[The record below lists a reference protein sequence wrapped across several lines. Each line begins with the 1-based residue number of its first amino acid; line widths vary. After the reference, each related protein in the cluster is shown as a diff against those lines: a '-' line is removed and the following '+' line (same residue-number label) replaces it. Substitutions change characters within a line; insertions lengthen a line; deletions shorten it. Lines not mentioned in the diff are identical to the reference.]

1 MIYRKNIIFAFV
13 KSLKFMN
20 ELDATKPN
28 IDTLAGEI
36 RQLIDQSRSKVA
48 VQVNSTITMLY
59 WNVGRL
65 IRKEVLNEQ
74 RAGYGKRIFSELGK
88 QLTAAYGRGWG
99 EQQLRHCVRCA
110 EVFTDKEILYTLCTE
125 LSWSHIRLLMFI
137 DDPLKRDFYIEMCRM
152 EHWSVRQL
160 DGRIDSMLYER
171 TAISKK
177 PEETISHDI
186 GLLRNQ
192 KQLTPDMAFRD
203 PVILDFLGLQD
214 TYSEKDLEAAIIANL
229 QAFIMELGSDFAF
242 LARQKRITIDNVD
255 YYMDLLFFHRK
266 LKRLIVIELKLGRL
280 KVEHK
285 SQIEL
290 YLRWLDKYERG
301 EGENPPMGILL
312 CAEKSDSLI
321 ELLELGKSGIHV
333 AQYLTELPEKKV
345 LEAQLMKSIQLAK
358 EKFR

>member
-1 MIYRKNIIFAFV
+1 MKEPDITKNNLN
-13 KSLKFMN
+13 SL
-20 ELDATKPN
+20 AS
-28 IDTLAGEI
+28 EI
-36 RQLIDQSRSKVA
+36 KQLIEQSRTRIA
-48 VQVNSTITMLY
+48 VQVNSAVTILY
-59 WNVGRL
+59 WNIGKR
-65 IRKEVLNEQ
+65 IREEILKGQ
-74 RAGYGKRIFSELGK
+74 RAEYGKRVLSELGK
-88 QLTAAYGRGWG
+88 ELISTFGKGWG

-110 EVFTDKEILYTLCTE
+110 EVFEEKEILYTLCTE

-137 DDPLKRDFYIEMCRM
+137 DDKLKREFYIEMCRM

-160 DGRIDSMLYER
+160 NNRIDSMLYER

-177 PEETISHDI
+177 PDETIAHDI
-186 GLLRNQ
+186 ELLRSE

-203 PVILDFLGLQD
+203 PVILDFLGLKD
-214 TYSEKDLEAAIIANL
+214 TYSEKDLESAIIANL
-229 QAFIMELGSDFAF
+229 QSFIMELGSDFAF

-266 LKRLIVIELKLGRL
+266 LKRLIVIELKLGKL

-312 CAEKSDSLI
+312 CAERSDSLI

-333 AQYLTELPEKKV
+333 AQYMTELPEKKV
-345 LEAQLMKSIQLAK
+345 LEAQLAKSIQMAK
-358 EKFR
+358 EKFK

>member
-1 MIYRKNIIFAFV
+1 
-13 KSLKFMN
+13 MN
-20 ELDATKPN
+20 ELDVTKLN
-28 IDTLAGEI
+28 IDALAGEI
-36 RQLIDQSRSKVA
+36 RQLIDRSRSKVA
-48 VQVNSTITMLY
+48 VQVNSAITMLY
-59 WNVGRL
+59 WNVGCL
-65 IRKEVLNEQ
+65 IRREVLKEQ

-88 QLTAAYGRGWG
+88 KLTAAYGRGWG

-152 EHWSVRQL
+152 ERWSVRQL

-186 GLLRNQ
+186 ELLRDQ
-192 KQLTPDMAFRD
+192 RQLTPDMAFRD
-203 PVILDFLGLQD
+203 PVILDFLGLRD

-266 LKRLIVIELKLGRL
+266 LKRLIVIELKLGKL

-333 AQYLTELPEKKV
+333 AQYLTELPDKKV
-345 LEAQLMKSIQLAK
+345 LEAKLLKSIQLAK

>member
-1 MIYRKNIIFAFV
+1 
-13 KSLKFMN
+13 MN
-20 ELDATKPN
+20 ELDNTRGN
-28 IDTLAGEI
+28 LIVLASDI
-36 RQLIDQSRSKVA
+36 KQLIEQSRNRVA
-48 VQVNSTITMLY
+48 VQVNSAATILY
-59 WNVGRL
+59 WNIGRR
-65 IRKEVLNEQ
+65 IRKEVLKGQ
-74 RAGYGKRIFSELGK
+74 RAGYGKRVLSELGK
-88 QLTAAYGRGWG
+88 ELTATFGRGWG

-110 EVFTDKEILYTLCTE
+110 EVFADEQILYTLCTE
-125 LSWSHIRLLMFI
+125 LSWSHIRQLMFI
-137 DDPLKRDFYIEMCRM
+137 NDTLKRDFYIEMCRM

-160 DGRIDSMLYER
+160 GDRIDSMLYER

-177 PEETISHDI
+177 PDDTIAHDL
-186 GLLRNQ
+186 GLLRSE
-192 KQLTPDMAFRD
+192 KRLTTDMALRD
-203 PVILDFLGLQD
+203 PLILDFLGLKD
-214 TYSEKDLEAAIIANL
+214 TYSEKDLESAILANL
-229 QAFIMELGSDFAF
+229 QSFIMELGSDFAF

-290 YLRWLDKYERG
+290 YLRWLDKYEKS
-301 EGENPPMGILL
+301 EGENPPIGILL

-345 LEAQLMKSIQLAK
+345 LEAQLIKSIQRAK
-358 EKFR
+358 EQFK